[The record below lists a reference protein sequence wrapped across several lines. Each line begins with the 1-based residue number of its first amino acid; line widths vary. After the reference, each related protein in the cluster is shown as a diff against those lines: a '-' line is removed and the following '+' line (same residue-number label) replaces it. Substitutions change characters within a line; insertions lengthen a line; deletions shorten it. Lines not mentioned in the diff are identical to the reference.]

1 MKLLT
6 LSTLGCRWFNFE
18 NMGPAPSPRHG
29 LTMTA
34 VRERLFV
41 LGGENTFS
49 KMEDASLVYI
59 LDSTKIKYPA
69 ELLVPPSVEEKI
81 HSIDDPGENQYYAQQ
96 SYPQSYT
103 QQQPQPYPYP
113 YRQQSQPQQQP
124 QQLQPQSQ
132 PQQLQTQPQQLQPQ
146 PQQLQP
152 KYQPQ
157 YPAEQKLR
165 SGQPSPQQR
174 SPLKATHENGI
185 PNVESQQPSP
195 TTGSPRHRSYY
206 PDPQVNQV
214 GLFLLFFI
222 VLLFTFG
229 YPLATCQTA
238 KTHVYST

>member
-69 ELLVPPSVEEKI
+69 ELLVPPSVEEKM

-96 SYPQSYT
+96 PYSQSYT
-103 QQQPQPYPYP
+103 QQQPQPQQQSQPYPYP

-124 QQLQPQSQ
+124 Q
-132 PQQLQTQPQQLQPQ
+132 PQQLQPPQLQQLQPQ

-185 PNVESQQPSP
+185 PNVEPQQPSP

-214 GLFLLFFI
+214 SLFLLFLSLFY
-222 VLLFTFG
+222 LL
-229 YPLATCQTA
+229 L
-238 KTHVYST
+238 VIL